1 MNRGSNVLKVLL
13 VDDQKI
19 TNFINLK
26 VFEMVSVENQ
36 TIDYIDPEIAF
47 KELGNHNPDIIF
59 LDLMMP
65 RLNGWEFLDR
75 MKAQKIELPVVILSS
90 STSPEDFS
98 RAEQY
103 NNVLDYFTKP
113 LQRDDIEKL
122 LAKL

>member
-36 TIDYIDPEIAF
+36 TIDYTDPEIAF
-47 KELGNHNPDIIF
+47 RELDNHNPDIIF

-75 MKAQKIELPVVILSS
+75 MKSQKIELPVVILSS